1 MEEKI
6 NLVVTIFTVTIAIIS
21 VILNVIL
28 KIKNGKKINIVD
40 LVDIVR
46 RSMEDIE
53 NTNIN
58 GALKKTIVETR
69 IKDTLESTKINVDK
83 QTISDLIEV
92 IIKATNV
99 INIDKKENK
108 KEGANNEV
116 RGLSNIRLW
125 E

>member
-6 NLVVTIFTVTIAIIS
+6 NLVVTIFTITIAIIS
-21 VILNVIL
+21 VILNVIY
-28 KIKNGKKINIVD
+28 KIKNGKKINIVE
-40 LVDIVR
+40 LVDTVR
-46 RSMEDIE
+46 RNMEDIE

-69 IKDTLESTKINVDK
+69 IKDILESTKIKVDK

-108 KEGANNEV
+108 KEDANNEV

>member
-6 NLVVTIFTVTIAIIS
+6 NLVVTIFTTTIAIIS
-21 VILNVIL
+21 VILNVIY

-40 LVDIVR
+40 LVDTVGR
-46 RSMEDIE
+46 NMEDIE

-69 IKDTLESTKINVDK
+69 IKDILESTKVNVDK

-92 IIKATNV
+92 IIKASNV

>member
-46 RSMEDIE
+46 RNMEDVE
-53 NTNIN
+53 NTKIN

-69 IKDTLESTKINVDK
+69 IKDVLESTKINVDK

-92 IIKATNV
+92 IIKASNV
-99 INIDKKENK
+99 INIDKKEDK

-116 RGLSNIRLW
+116 RGLSNIRL
-125 E
+125 

>member
-40 LVDIVR
+40 LVDIVQR
-46 RSMEDIE
+46 TMGDVEDAEIDG
-53 NTNIN
+53 I
-58 GALKKTIVETR
+58 LKKTIVETR
-69 IKDTLESTKINVDK
+69 IKDILESTKINVDK

-92 IIKATNV
+92 VIAATNV
-99 INIDKKENK
+99 INVNKKENK
-108 KEGANNEV
+108 KEGTNNEV
-116 RGLSNIRLW
+116 RGVSNIRL
-125 E
+125 

>member
-6 NLVVTIFTVTIAIIS
+6 NLVVTIFTIIIAIIS

-40 LVDIVR
+40 LVDIVQR
-46 RSMEDIE
+46 TMGDVEDAEIDG
-53 NTNIN
+53 I
-58 GALKKTIVETR
+58 LKKTIVETR
-69 IKDTLESTKINVDK
+69 IKDILETMKINVDK

-92 IIKATNV
+92 IIAATNV
-99 INIDKKENK
+99 INVNKKENK
-108 KEGANNEV
+108 KEDANNEV
-116 RGLSNIRLW
+116 RGVSNIRLW

>member
-6 NLVVTIFTVTIAIIS
+6 NLVVTIFTITIAIIS
-21 VILNVIL
+21 VILNVIY
-28 KIKNGKKINIVD
+28 KIKNGKKINIVE
-40 LVDIVR
+40 LVDTVR
-46 RSMEDIE
+46 RNMEDIE

-69 IKDTLESTKINVDK
+69 IKDILESTKIKVDK

-108 KEGANNEV
+108 KEDANNEV
-116 RGLSNIRLW
+116 RGLSNIRL
-125 E
+125 

>member
-46 RSMEDIE
+46 RNMEDIE
-53 NTNIN
+53 NTKIN

-69 IKDTLESTKINVDK
+69 IKDVLESTKINVDK

-92 IIKATNV
+92 IIKASNV
-99 INIDKKENK
+99 INIDKKEDK

-116 RGLSNIRLW
+116 RGLSNIRL
-125 E
+125 

>member
-21 VILNVIL
+21 VILNVML
-28 KIKNGKKINIVD
+28 KIKNGKKIDIVD
-40 LVDIVR
+40 LVDTVR
-46 RSMEDIE
+46 RTMEDIE

-69 IKDTLESTKINVDK
+69 IKDILESTKINVDK

-116 RGLSNIRLW
+116 RGLSNIRL
-125 E
+125 

>member
-6 NLVVTIFTVTIAIIS
+6 NLVVTIFTITIAIIS

-40 LVDIVR
+40 LVDTVR
-46 RSMEDIE
+46 RNMEEIE
-53 NTNIN
+53 NTKIN

-69 IKDTLESTKINVDK
+69 IKDILESTKINVDK

-116 RGLSNIRLW
+116 RGLSDIRL
-125 E
+125 

>member
-6 NLVVTIFTVTIAIIS
+6 NLVVTIFTVVIAIIS

-40 LVDIVR
+40 LVDIVQR
-46 RSMEDIE
+46 TMGDVEDAEIDG
-53 NTNIN
+53 I
-58 GALKKTIVETR
+58 LKKTIVETR

-92 IIKATNV
+92 IIAATNV
-99 INIDKKENK
+99 INVNKKENK
-108 KEGANNEV
+108 KEDANNEV
-116 RGLSNIRLW
+116 RGVSNIRL
-125 E
+125 

>member
-6 NLVVTIFTVTIAIIS
+6 NLVVTIFTITIAIIS
-21 VILNVIL
+21 VILNVIY

-40 LVDIVR
+40 LVDTVR
-46 RSMEDIE
+46 RNMEDVE

-69 IKDTLESTKINVDK
+69 IKDILESTKVNVDK

-92 IIKATNV
+92 IIKASNV

-116 RGLSNIRLW
+116 RGLSNIRL
-125 E
+125 

>member
-40 LVDIVR
+40 LVDTVR
-46 RSMEDIE
+46 RTMMDVEDAKID
-53 NTNIN
+53 
-58 GALKKTIVETR
+58 GVLKKTIVETR
-69 IKDTLESTKINVDK
+69 IKDILELEKINVDK

-92 IIKATNV
+92 IIEATKV
-99 INIDKKENK
+99 INIGIKENE

-116 RGLSNIRLW
+116 RGVSNIRL
-125 E
+125 

>member
-116 RGLSNIRLW
+116 RGLSNIRL
-125 E
+125 

>member
-1 MEEKI
+1 MEQKI
-6 NLVVTIFTVTIAIIS
+6 NLVVTIFTVIIAIIS
-21 VILNVIL
+21 VILNIIY

-40 LVDIVR
+40 LVDTVR
-46 RSMEDIE
+46 RSMEDVE

-69 IKDTLESTKINVDK
+69 IKDILESTKINVNK

-116 RGLSNIRLW
+116 RGLSNIRL
-125 E
+125 

>member
-6 NLVVTIFTVTIAIIS
+6 NLVVTIFTVVIAIIS

-40 LVDIVR
+40 LVDIVQR
-46 RSMEDIE
+46 TMGDVEDAEIDG
-53 NTNIN
+53 I
-58 GALKKTIVETR
+58 LKKTIVETR

-92 IIKATNV
+92 IIAATNV
-99 INIDKKENK
+99 INVNKKENK
-108 KEGANNEV
+108 KEDANNEV
-116 RGLSNIRLW
+116 RGVSNIRLW

>member
-58 GALKKTIVETR
+58 GPLKKTIVETR

-116 RGLSNIRLW
+116 RGLSNIRL
-125 E
+125 

>member
-6 NLVVTIFTVTIAIIS
+6 NLVVTIFTITIAIIS
-21 VILNVIL
+21 VILNVIY

-40 LVDIVR
+40 LVDTVR
-46 RSMEDIE
+46 RTMEDIE

-69 IKDTLESTKINVDK
+69 IKDILESTKVNVDK

-116 RGLSNIRLW
+116 RGVSNIRL
-125 E
+125 

>member
-6 NLVVTIFTVTIAIIS
+6 NLVVTIFTITIAIIS
-21 VILNVIL
+21 VILNVIY

-40 LVDIVR
+40 LVDTVR
-46 RSMEDIE
+46 RTMEEIE

-58 GALKKTIVETR
+58 GALKKTIAETR
-69 IKDTLESTKINVDK
+69 IKDILESTKVNVDK

-116 RGLSNIRLW
+116 RGVSNIRL
-125 E
+125 

>member
-6 NLVVTIFTVTIAIIS
+6 NLVVTIFTITIAIIS
-21 VILNVIL
+21 VILNVIY

-40 LVDIVR
+40 LVDTVR
-46 RSMEDIE
+46 RNMEDIE

-69 IKDTLESTKINVDK
+69 IKDILESTKVNVDK

-92 IIKATNV
+92 IIKASNV

-116 RGLSNIRLW
+116 RGLSNIRL
-125 E
+125 

>member
-40 LVDIVR
+40 LVDTVR

-69 IKDTLESTKINVDK
+69 IKDILESTKINVDK

-116 RGLSNIRLW
+116 RGLSNIRL
-125 E
+125 

>member
-6 NLVVTIFTVTIAIIS
+6 NLVVTIFTIIIAIIS

-40 LVDIVR
+40 LVDIVQR
-46 RSMEDIE
+46 TMGDVEDAEIDG
-53 NTNIN
+53 I
-58 GALKKTIVETR
+58 LKKTIVETR

-92 IIKATNV
+92 IIAATNV
-99 INIDKKENK
+99 INVNKKENK
-108 KEGANNEV
+108 KEDANNEV
-116 RGLSNIRLW
+116 RGVSNIRL
-125 E
+125 

>member
-40 LVDIVR
+40 LVDTVQR
-46 RSMEDIE
+46 TMSDVEDAEIDG
-53 NTNIN
+53 I
-58 GALKKTIVETR
+58 LKKTIVVTR
-69 IKDTLESTKINVDK
+69 IKDILESEKINVDK

-92 IIKATNV
+92 IIAATNV
-99 INIDKKENK
+99 INVNKKENK

-116 RGLSNIRLW
+116 RGVSNIRL
-125 E
+125 